1 MGANVRNEERAIV
14 ELSSKGNGIA
24 LPQFDEAMTLFLP
37 YLPCDEKELRRVY
50 LRLALKYHPDK
61 RSESERQLSTE
72 LFQAISAAY
81 EELLRGNDANSGS
94 SAPKRVKS
102 AVAAAAE
109 LGDVDELQRLL
120 NTLPPNAA
128 VEEDEL
134 GICPLMF
141 AAAGGCV
148 EAAQLLVDFGAD
160 VCARNPI
167 KWSVL
172 LYAVLGNHAD
182 MIRWLVGQGAE
193 LTSHELILAT
203 YTGNARSFATLL
215 ELYCGDKA
223 SFFSY
228 DGKNKTL
235 LHFSCEG
242 LCFLKNSAEAHAE
255 CVRVALRNGAPV
267 GALEVTQRRSAL
279 QDFVADE
286 RWLVQHFE
294 NSPVHIS
301 VVEELCLASANVTE
315 EDAKGE
321 SALSLAQKAGLCRV
335 RQTLLA
341 YA

>member
-1 MGANVRNEERAIV
+1 MGANVRNEERSIV
-14 ELSSKGNGIA
+14 ALFSKSSSIA
-24 LPQFDEAMTLFLP
+24 LPRFDDAMTLFVP

-50 LRLALKYHPDK
+50 LRLALRYHPDK
-61 RSESERQLSTE
+61 HAESERQPSTE

-81 EELLRGNDANSGS
+81 EELLRDNDATSGS

-120 NTLPPNAA
+120 NLLPSNAA

-148 EAAQLLVDFGAD
+148 EAAQMLVDFGAD

-172 LYAVLGNHAD
+172 LYAALGNHVD
-182 MIRWLVGQGAE
+182 MIRWLVGQGAAV
-193 LTSHELILAT
+193 TSHELILAT
-203 YTGNARSFATLL
+203 YTGNAHSFATLM
-215 ELYCGDKA
+215 ELYNGDKA
-223 SFFSY
+223 AFFPY

-242 LCFLKNSAEAHAE
+242 LCFLKNSDEAHAE
-255 CVRVALRNGAPV
+255 CVRLALRNGVLV
-267 GALEVTQRRSAL
+267 GALEATQRRSAL

-294 NSPVHIS
+294 NSPVHMMI
-301 VVEELCLASANVTE
+301 VEELCLASANVTE

-321 SALSLAQKAGLCRV
+321 SALSLAQKAGLCKV